1 MNKIN
6 TKKDKRNKDKKEKI
20 LGEKDMKIINAGNVG
35 NMVIFVI
42 GVQNFIEIFI
52 SFIFVFNKSN

>member
-1 MNKIN
+1 MNKIS

-20 LGEKDMKIINAGNVG
+20 LGEKYIKIINAGNVE

-52 SFIFVFNKSN
+52 SFIFILK

>member
-20 LGEKDMKIINAGNVG
+20 LAEKDIKIINAGNVE

-52 SFIFVFNKSN
+52 SFIFILK

>member
-1 MNKIN
+1 MNKIS

-20 LGEKDMKIINAGNVG
+20 LGEKDIKIINAGNVG

-52 SFIFVFNKSN
+52 SFILNEF